1 MILAVSIV
9 IAVVFGSGTFLIMQ
23 RDLLRLVVGI
33 VLVSNS
39 AVLFIIAAG
48 LSRGR
53 PPIYPL
59 GGAET
64 SDPLVQAMALTAIV
78 IGSSVAALLL
88 ALVYRLYVSHGSV
101 DIEDI
106 FRMEV
111 REAEELERVNMMEP
125 DPEDEEEADEREL
138 EEEPR

>member
-1 MILAVSIV
+1 MILAVSVV
-9 IAVVFGSGTFLIMQ
+9 IAVVFGSGTYLIMQ
-23 RDLLRLVVGI
+23 RDLLRVVVGI

-53 PPIYPL
+53 APIYPL

-64 SDPLVQAMALTAIV
+64 SDPLVQAMALTALV

-88 ALVYRLYVSHGSV
+88 ALVYRLYVLHDSV
-101 DIEDI
+101 DMDDI
-106 FRMEV
+106 SDAEM
-111 REAEELERVNMMEP
+111 REAERLERLDDE
-125 DPEDEEEADEREL
+125 DPER
-138 EEEPR
+138 EEEPDEERLEAEEPR